1 MIQQDGN
8 KFDYREWIFNILILR
23 LEEYIKTRIK
33 NLIILKL
40 LNYPPCLC
48 LLPRFLPDHL
58 FRIHES
64 KNVETVNYYYC
75 SSINDRNHKS
85 LPTNFSYKFNNDF
98 LSCNDFVSIYTSSSR
113 LFIDQSIKSNIEPSQ
128 NQNGWRNS
136 LAASIRSP
144 FRILSLP

>member
-1 MIQQDGN
+1 M
-8 KFDYREWIFNILILR
+8 
-23 LEEYIKTRIK
+23 
-33 NLIILKL
+33 

-85 LPTNFSYKFNNDF
+85 LPTNFSYKFNDF

-128 NQNGWRNS
+128 NQNGWRNG

-144 FRILSLP
+144 YFISAIINRDKFGNLEWNVCFSSCVFEYFQIRQIFCLSRFP